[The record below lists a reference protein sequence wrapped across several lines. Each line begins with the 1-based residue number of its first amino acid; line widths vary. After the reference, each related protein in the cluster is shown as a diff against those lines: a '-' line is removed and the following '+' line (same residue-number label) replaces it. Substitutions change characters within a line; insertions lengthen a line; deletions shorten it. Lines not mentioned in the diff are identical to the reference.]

1 VVPELGKLT
10 PDFLQKVIL
19 GRLGASRSE
28 LLQGAKFGVD
38 NAVVRVAT
46 GTVAVCTTDPV
57 SIIPALGAE
66 NSAWLSVNLI
76 ASDITTSGFPPA
88 FAIFDLNLPPAMED
102 TDLEAYWDG
111 IHRACK
117 ELGIAIIGGHTGR
130 FVGCDYTIMGGG
142 FMLAL
147 GSEEKYLTSGMA
159 QTGDTLLLTKGA
171 AIATTGI
178 LAYAFPNTLEKELGR
193 KFLSHAQDF
202 LHRFSTVKDA
212 LTAASIGV
220 RQDGVTSMHDVTE
233 GGVLGGLFELV
244 SASGKGAKISKSE
257 IQIAQETRQVCELFD
272 IDPMNA
278 LGEGSLVISVRP
290 EQSERV
296 QTALQEVAIPSFKVG
311 EVTKPGNPIILESE
325 SGESKLRYPEK
336 DTYWG
341 AYWKAVERGWN

>member
-1 VVPELGKLT
+1 MPELGKLA

-19 GRLGASRSE
+19 SRLGASRPE
-28 LLQGAKFGVD
+28 LLQGPKFGVD

-46 GTVAVCTTDPV
+46 GTVAICTTDPV

-76 ASDITTSGFPPA
+76 ASDIATSGFPPA
-88 FAIFDLNLPPAMED
+88 FAIFDLNLPPGMQDPE
-102 TDLEAYWDG
+102 LEVYWDG
-111 IHRACK
+111 IHRTCK

-142 FMLAL
+142 FMFAL
-147 GSEEKYLTSGMA
+147 GAEDKYLASGMA
-159 QTGDTLLLTKGA
+159 QTGDILILTKGA

-178 LAYAFPNTLEKELGR
+178 LAYAFHNTIEKEFGL
-193 KFLSHAQDF
+193 KFLRQAQDF
-202 LHRFSTVKDA
+202 LRRFSTVKDA

-220 RQDGVTSMHDVTE
+220 RRDGVTSMHDVTE
-233 GGVLGGLFELV
+233 GGVLSGLFELV
-244 SASGKGAKISKSE
+244 SASGKGAKINTSE
-257 IQIAQETRQVCELFD
+257 IQIPEETRQVCELFE

-290 EQSERV
+290 EESERV
-296 QTALQEVAIPSFKVG
+296 QRALQEVAITSFRVG
-311 EVTKPGNPIILESE
+311 EVTESGEPIILENE
-325 SGESKLRYPEK
+325 LGESMLRYPEK

-341 AYWKAVERGWN
+341 AYWKAVEKGWD

>member
-1 VVPELGKLT
+1 MPELGKLS
-10 PDFLQKVIL
+10 PDFLQRVIL
-19 GRLGASRSE
+19 RKLGADRSE
-28 LLQGAKFGVD
+28 LLQGSKFGVD

-46 GTVAVCTTDPV
+46 GTVAICKTDPV

-66 NSAWLSVNLI
+66 NSAWLSVNLL

-88 FAIFDLNLPPAMED
+88 FAVFDLNLPPAIED
-102 TDLEAYWDG
+102 AELETYWDG

-117 ELGIAIIGGHTGR
+117 ELGVAIIGGHTGR

-142 FMLAL
+142 FMFAL

-159 QTGDTLLLTKGA
+159 QTGDVLLLTKGA

-178 LAYAFPNTLEKELGR
+178 LAYAFPNTIERVFGGR
-193 KFLSHAQDF
+193 FLRQAQSF
-202 LHRFSTVKDA
+202 LRRFSTVKDA

-220 RQDGVTSMHDVTE
+220 RTDGVTSMHDVTE

-257 IQIAQETRQVCELFD
+257 IQIAEETRQVCELFK

-290 EQSERV
+290 EESERV
-296 QTALQEVAIPSFKVG
+296 QTTLQKAEIASFRVG
-311 EVTKPGNPIILESE
+311 EVTEPGSPILLESE
-325 SGESKLRYPEK
+325 SGESMLQYPEK
-336 DTYWG
+336 DTYWV
-341 AYWKAVERGWN
+341 AYWKAIEKGWN